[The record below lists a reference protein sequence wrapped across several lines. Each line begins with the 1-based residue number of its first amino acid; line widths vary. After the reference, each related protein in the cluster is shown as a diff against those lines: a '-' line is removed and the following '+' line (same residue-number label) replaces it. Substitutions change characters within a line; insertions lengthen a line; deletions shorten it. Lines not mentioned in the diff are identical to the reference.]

1 MIIFALILSHE
12 TYEKSKNIINHIKNM
27 RNLDVYKKRE
37 LKGFSLFSIIIF
49 FMLLIPITVK
59 AQDDIKT
66 LDSLAETAIDNG
78 NYARGYLLRTK
89 QIDMLSKQVNKG
101 DSNLILLI
109 ANRGMC
115 MERLQKFDEALT
127 EVKKAVELWSE
138 FQDSTSFC
146 YAGLLNY
153 LSVCQM
159 NANQMNAAIESSQKS
174 ISLLEKIPNKD
185 MGQWTNLGTAH
196 TNFAETLFKLKRF
209 KEAIEEELKG
219 LKIIEKYNGDDTTP
233 YLNELESLHKYLKE
247 SGNEAAADKISM
259 ILEKGAA
266 DLRLPKVK
274 EFASAEEASKYNTE
288 ALYCCK
294 YYLDHPI
301 TAPKIS
307 EACLF
312 FDNWNRLSKDV
323 TVPYSDFENDICE
336 STSGTLCFLAF
347 EASIISNGLRYNT
360 RFDKNIYLAAI
371 IKMTKFYINNKEFI
385 GIVPT
390 LEPFAE
396 AYSSDKLKII
406 KLAEAQYDALRKVM
420 KGLPK

>member
-101 DSNLILLI
+101 DSNLILRI
-109 ANRGMC
+109 ASRGMC

-219 LKIIEKYNGDDTTP
+219 LK
-233 YLNELESLHKYLKE
+233 L
-247 SGNEAAADKISM
+247 
-259 ILEKGAA
+259 
-266 DLRLPKVK
+266 
-274 EFASAEEASKYNTE
+274 
-288 ALYCCK
+288 
-294 YYLDHPI
+294 
-301 TAPKIS
+301 
-307 EACLF
+307 
-312 FDNWNRLSKDV
+312 
-323 TVPYSDFENDICE
+323 
-336 STSGTLCFLAF
+336 
-347 EASIISNGLRYNT
+347 
-360 RFDKNIYLAAI
+360 
-371 IKMTKFYINNKEFI
+371 
-385 GIVPT
+385 
-390 LEPFAE
+390 
-396 AYSSDKLKII
+396 
-406 KLAEAQYDALRKVM
+406 
-420 KGLPK
+420 

>member
-1 MIIFALILSHE
+1 MKRMKI
-12 TYEKSKNIINHIKNM
+12 SKIIINHTRNM
-27 RNLDVYKKRE
+27 NNLNVYEKRGLKK
-37 LKGFSLFSIIIF
+37 FSLFSMIFF
-49 FMLLIPITVK
+49 FMLLVPITVK
-59 AQDDIKT
+59 AQDDIKS
-66 LDSLAETAIDNG
+66 LDSLADVAINNG
-78 NYARGYLLRTK
+78 NYAGGYLLRTK
-89 QIDMLSKQVNKG
+89 QIDMLSKQVDKS

-115 MERLQKFDEALT
+115 MERLKKFDEALT
-127 EVKKAVELWSE
+127 EVKKAVELWTE
-138 FQDSTSFC
+138 FKDSTSFS
-146 YAGLLNY
+146 YASLLNY

-159 NANQMNAAIESSQKS
+159 NVNQMNDAVESSQRS
-174 ISLLEKIPNKD
+174 ISLLEKMPNKD
-185 MGQWTNLGTAH
+185 MAKWTNLGTAY
-196 TNFAETLFKLKRF
+196 TNFAETLVKLKRF
-209 KEAIEEELKG
+209 KDAITEELKG
-219 LKIIEKYNGDDTTP
+219 LKIIQKYNGDDTTP
-233 YLNELESLHKYLKE
+233 YFDELVSLHKYIKE

-259 ILEKGAA
+259 LLEEGAA
-266 DLRLPKVK
+266 DLRVPKEK
-274 EFASAEEASKYNTE
+274 EFASAKEASKYNAE
-288 ALYCCK
+288 ALYCSN

-301 TAPKIS
+301 TAPKMS
-307 EACLF
+307 EASLF
-312 FDNWNRLSKDV
+312 FHKWNIQSKDV
-323 TVPYSDFENDICE
+323 TVPFGEFENDICQ

-396 AYSSDKLKII
+396 AYLPDKLKII

>member
-1 MIIFALILSHE
+1 
-12 TYEKSKNIINHIKNM
+12 
-27 RNLDVYKKRE
+27 
-37 LKGFSLFSIIIF
+37 
-49 FMLLIPITVK
+49 
-59 AQDDIKT
+59 
-66 LDSLAETAIDNG
+66 
-78 NYARGYLLRTK
+78 
-89 QIDMLSKQVNKG
+89 
-101 DSNLILLI
+101 
-109 ANRGMC
+109 
-115 MERLQKFDEALT
+115 
-127 EVKKAVELWSE
+127 
-138 FQDSTSFC
+138 
-146 YAGLLNY
+146 
-153 LSVCQM
+153 
-159 NANQMNAAIESSQKS
+159 
-174 ISLLEKIPNKD
+174 
-185 MGQWTNLGTAH
+185 
-196 TNFAETLFKLKRF
+196 
-209 KEAIEEELKG
+209 
-219 LKIIEKYNGDDTTP
+219 
-233 YLNELESLHKYLKE
+233 
-247 SGNEAAADKISM
+247 M

-323 TVPYSDFENDICE
+323 TVPYSDFENDICQ

-396 AYSSDKLKII
+396 AYSPDKLKII
-406 KLAEAQYDALRKVM
+406 KLAEVQYDALRKVM

>member
-1 MIIFALILSHE
+1 MKRMKIN
-12 TYEKSKNIINHIKNM
+12 KNIINHTRNM
-27 RNLDVYKKRE
+27 NNLNVYEKRGLKK
-37 LKGFSLFSIIIF
+37 FSLFSMIFF
-49 FMLLIPITVK
+49 FMLLVPITVK
-59 AQDDIKT
+59 AQDDIKS
-66 LDSLAETAIDNG
+66 LDSLADVAINNG
-78 NYARGYLLRTK
+78 NYAGGYLLRTK
-89 QIDMLSKQVNKG
+89 QIDMLSKQVDKS

-127 EVKKAVELWSE
+127 EVKKAVELWTE
-138 FQDSTSFC
+138 FKDSTSFC

-323 TVPYSDFENDICE
+323 TVPYSDFENDICQ
-336 STSGTLCFLAF
+336 STSGTLCFLAY
-347 EASIISNGLRYNT
+347 EAGIISNGLRYNIK
-360 RFDKNIYLAAI
+360 FDKTIYLAAI
-371 IKMTKFYINNKEFI
+371 IKMTKFYINNKDYL
-385 GIVPT
+385 GIVPP
-390 LEPFAE
+390 LEPFAQ
-396 AYSSDKLKII
+396 AYSPDKLKII
-406 KLAEAQYDALRKVM
+406 KLAEEKYETLNKFM
-420 KGLPK
+420 KKSPK